1 MSTLRPE
8 TVVFLDATHLS
19 VHFYKKIYYTLL
31 CVPLYSTTQIIC
43 PSLILGPR
51 SINSDY
57 EKSKKNNFLTTC
69 LTLPMAE
76 LYANLPKSSYEMCK

>member
-19 VHFYKKIYYTLL
+19 VHFYKKNVLHTAVCTIVFDY
-31 CVPLYSTTQIIC
+31 
-43 PSLILGPR
+43 
-51 SINSDY
+51 SDY
-57 EKSKKNNFLTTC
+57 MFFADFRPSKYQLWLWKKQKNNFLTTC